1 MEGRAERFYL
11 KNDLIGISLQDILAE
26 SADALM
32 VTDANGRICLVGRS
46 MIEDLHTTPQY
57 LLGKNVDDLVKEG
70 YYSRSTT
77 RECINC
83 RKRVD
88 GVGASKDGKQFI
100 STSKPFFDKSGEFTY
115 VITNTRSFDVM
126 ETLVKELEESKAA
139 AHKFEHMA
147 AYLGNRQ
154 DSIST
159 PIAVSSKMK
168 HVLQLCYDVA
178 SSDSTVLLTG
188 ESGTGKEVCAS
199 YIFHHSK
206 RADKAFL
213 PINCGAIPYDLIE
226 AELFGYEKGAFT
238 GADPKGHLGLLEM
251 ADGGT
256 LFLDEIGELPLQV
269 QSKFLRFLESGESR
283 RIGGHKYIQT
293 DVRVIAATNRDLLKM
308 VRGHKFREDLYYRLN
323 VLPIRIPPLRERR
336 EDILPLTLYF
346 LEKFN
351 RKYQKAVIFTPKLQ
365 EQLMGYDYPGNIREL
380 RNILERTVV
389 TDNNSREFAEHE
401 SRTSASFSPGAQI
414 SPLKQAMRD
423 YELAYI
429 TRAIE
434 SCGGNITKA
443 AQMLGI
449 HRTMIYKKLESFK
462 HMEA

>member
-213 PINCGAIPYDLIE
+213 PINCGAIPSDLIE

-308 VRGHKFREDLYYRLN
+308 VRGHKFREDLYYRP
-323 VLPIRIPPLRERR
+323 VSYTH
-336 EDILPLTLYF
+336 LTLP
-346 LEKFN
+346 
-351 RKYQKAVIFTPKLQ
+351 T
-365 EQLMGYDYPGNIREL
+365 
-380 RNILERTVV
+380 ILLV
-389 TDNNSREFAEHE
+389 
-401 SRTSASFSPGAQI
+401 
-414 SPLKQAMRD
+414 
-423 YELAYI
+423 
-429 TRAIE
+429 
-434 SCGGNITKA
+434 
-443 AQMLGI
+443 
-449 HRTMIYKKLESFK
+449 
-462 HMEA
+462 